1 MNLKR
6 RIRQILTQP
15 REIRLQQFKEAVAH
29 MEETM
34 TPEEM
39 RLFVKFPCGPRML
52 AEQRKRRLSGNGG

>member
-1 MNLKR
+1 
-6 RIRQILTQP
+6 
-15 REIRLQQFKEAVAH
+15 